1 MYQPGDI
8 VYVIIRNPHAQ
19 DVAQIQQAAVVQN
32 PENPNELGLFAH
44 ENYMPLHEEFA
55 IFTSEEEAERAY
67 YEAFGTPEERDGLYG

>member
-55 IFTSEEEAERAY
+55 IFMSEEEAEQAY